1 MENSIKEQLT
11 MLAYAISI
19 NAISAE
25 IIAGPNGDFIVFTLK
40 SGLTST
46 LPVGKRSQGMDKPS
60 ELEVLC
66 FEDGGAVATVNQYV
80 AKGVEMFA

>member
-1 MENSIKEQLT
+1 MPV
-11 MLAYAISI
+11 YAGSI

-25 IIAGPNGDFIVFTLK
+25 IIAGPNGDFIVFNLK

-60 ELEVLC
+60 ELEVLT

-80 AKGVEMFA
+80 AKGVENFA